1 MSIPVNACVPTYI
14 YLCCCIWTCVQVCEA
29 ASQPANGPAGLHSLH
44 KSSPRDSSYYF
55 HSSQSACNPSTSNNK
70 NSSLF
75 VIAPGHYV
83 NESINSFIYVA
94 AIRLDCLRLQADAA
108 DFSVISAGRLR
119 VERTRER
126 EGGREEEEKNL
137 LITIRTRWAND
148 YVIRWSTHT
157 DC

>member
-1 MSIPVNACVPTYI
+1 MSIPVNACVPAYI
-14 YLCCCIWTCVQVCEA
+14 YLCSCIWTCVQVCEA
-29 ASQPANGPAGLHSLH
+29 ASQRPNWPPFTPQIISEGLILLLSF
-44 KSSPRDSSYYF
+44 KSVSV
-55 HSSQSACNPSTSNNK
+55 QSIGQQQQQKK

-94 AIRLDCLRLQADAA
+94 GIRLDCLQLQADAA

-126 EGGREEEEKNL
+126 QGGRKEEEENV